1 MILKTFPILILLFT
15 FVIHADENPY
25 SKLEFSYLNPVKLR
39 VGGEIDFEVKA
50 NLPPK
55 HYLYLSHV
63 NSNGIGIITTFNFP
77 IESGFQL
84 LEVSRP
90 KGIKKQDEMILKD
103 KGSFSFKIFDL
114 GIKKMESN
122 TKVPFSIRTQLCEEK
137 ENGICYPPK
146 TITKEIILQIKD
158 GRKMLSFRNM
168 GGVVWESNFQS
179 ATAKAQSSNLNIYAI
194 ISEPSWCGA
203 CRYMEKE
210 AFDKPEVQKV
220 LKEKFIAWKVDE
232 NEYSKVPTGSGSFG
246 IPMFFVLDSTGK
258 SLGKWA
264 GARDAKGLLPL
275 LKPFE
280 KSSNPEPTPVIPHPP
295 TPTEDSTE
303 LEIKSEDGSKCIL
316 TYGTN
321 YIWNTKK
328 AGEFHNNGTFRFG
341 VNNQEIKVKQF
352 TRDLAQRKAFP
363 VKLTTNGIRIE
374 KPDLKEFWVI
384 ECKQSMLQGK
394 LEGSDLEIIIEK

>member
-1 MILKTFPILILLFT
+1 
-15 FVIHADENPY
+15 
-25 SKLEFSYLNPVKLR
+25 
-39 VGGEIDFEVKA
+39 
-50 NLPPK
+50 
-55 HYLYLSHV
+55 
-63 NSNGIGIITTFNFP
+63 
-77 IESGFQL
+77 
-84 LEVSRP
+84 
-90 KGIKKQDEMILKD
+90 
-103 KGSFSFKIFDL
+103 
-114 GIKKMESN
+114 
-122 TKVPFSIRTQLCEEK
+122 
-137 ENGICYPPK
+137 
-146 TITKEIILQIKD
+146 
-158 GRKMLSFRNM
+158 
-168 GGVVWESNFQS
+168 
-179 ATAKAQSSNLNIYAI
+179 
-194 ISEPSWCGA
+194 
-203 CRYMEKE
+203 MEKE

-246 IPMFFVLDSTGK
+246 IPMFFVLDSTGQ

-363 VKLTTNGIRIE
+363 AKLTTN
-374 KPDLKEFWVI
+374 
-384 ECKQSMLQGK
+384 GK